1 MEKQGHAER
10 FLTESRFL
18 KKLANSKRL
27 QICLLLSQDE
37 FDVNSLATEVGLS
50 QSALSQHLARLHQS
64 GLVSFRKKAQFRY
77 YRCGHPGVLAIL
89 TTLSALQRSGHFTR
103 ASSNSLP
110 SQPAQ

>member
-37 FDVNSLATEVGLS
+37 FDVNSVATEVGLS

-103 ASSNSLP
+103 ASSDPLP